1 MKVLVIG
8 GGTSKEREISL
19 KSSKAVYEASVEV
32 GYTTEYYD
40 WDGSLDWLQK
50 NSILFDVVLPVLH
63 GKGGEDGLIQSIL
76 EDLNVPFLGT
86 DATHSSVCFDKEQ
99 TLEKLK
105 KAGIRIPRGEL
116 VTFDEYKDSQLYNL
130 PHVLK
135 PTRGGSSLDTFI
147 YPDVKSRNID
157 ELITAFSTYSELL
170 LEEFVEGTEI
180 TVPVLEGFELPVIEI
195 IPPENETFD
204 YKNKYNGKT
213 QEIIPPLHLHNDTQK
228 QAQMLAQKVHK
239 ILGCRHLSRI
249 DMIVK
254 GGTLYVLEANTMPG
268 MTSQS
273 LFPKSAGVA
282 GLEMTNLIRV
292 FINLTLAKEVL

>member
-19 KSSKAVYEASVEV
+19 RSSKAVYEASVEV